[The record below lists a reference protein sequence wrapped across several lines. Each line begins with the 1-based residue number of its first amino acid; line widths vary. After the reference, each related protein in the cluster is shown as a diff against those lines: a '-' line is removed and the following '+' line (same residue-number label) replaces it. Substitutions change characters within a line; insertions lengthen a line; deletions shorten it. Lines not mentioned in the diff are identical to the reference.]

1 MAGAEEVM
9 AAIERRPG
17 TIYAGLVLN
26 ERGYERAMAAGADEV
41 HYAFPVTDEFCAR
54 NQNTTVAAAIETS
67 AAIVRRARPRRPRAT
82 ADPWGGGGCPVP
94 GGGGPAHPLRRA
106 AAGRGAPP
114 PR

>member
-17 TIYAGLVLN
+17 TVYAGLVLN

-67 AAIVRRARPRRPRAT
+67 AAIVRRAPRDRPPRAGT
-82 ADPWGGGGCPVP
+82 PPGAVGLPVE
-94 GGGGPAHPLRRA
+94 GARGPAHGVARP
-106 AAGRGAPP
+106 GR
-114 PR
+114 